1 MIWATDENTPFSHN
15 TQELELLWHD
25 ILNTTCQP
33 EPDAVNALL
42 AKPIYS
48 FEQVHR
54 IQENAKTLILHL
66 RHSKLKQLSIEN
78 FLKTHNLNSQEGLA
92 LMCLAEAL
100 LRIPDAH
107 TKTQLIRDK
116 VGSGS
121 WQNNDEDLF
130 LKKFANL
137 GLFTTGKFLS
147 IGHQKGPLSLV
158 ASLVRRFGEPL
169 IRQIMAQA
177 VKIIAQQFVM
187 GETIKKALDR
197 AAESV
202 KNHRRHS
209 YDMLGEAAKT
219 KKDSN
224 RYFEDYK
231 KACIEIGESC
241 TDAKKNE
248 SIFLKPSLS
257 VKLSALHPRYE
268 VAQRKRVLDEL
279 TPRVLE
285 LAKLAKEH
293 NIGLT
298 IDAEEANRLTLSLE
312 IFNKVYADPAL
323 DGWEGLG
330 LAVQAYQKRA
340 LYTVR
345 WVIALAREHKR
356 RIPLRLVKGAYW
368 DSEIKYAQVQGLS
381 GYPVFTQKSH
391 TDVSYLASANEM
403 LQSADAIYPQFATHN
418 AFTVSAI
425 AELAA
430 THQVTDLEF
439 QRLHGMGEDLY
450 APISENEDGALHYSN
465 RYPCRVYAPVGNYRD
480 LLAYLVRRLLENGAN
495 SSFVKQIH
503 DQSISV
509 DRMVVDPVQL
519 ARDCGGIPHQKISL
533 PSQLFGDRKNSMGID
548 LCSESEL
555 TKLNEVI
562 QTHSPTEMALPAAAH
577 DIEQDNALYRLVDTC
592 HSHHEGWAKTSVEDR
607 ARMLHTLGDIMQEN
621 MATLIN
627 MLVNEGK
634 KTLAD
639 AMNEVREAIDFCH
652 YYAVQALKLQ
662 RSAQL
667 MPGPT
672 GEVNLLSYHPRGVF
686 VCISPWNFPLAIFI
700 GQVVAALVTGNCV
713 IAKPAM
719 QTTGIAKIA
728 VEMAHAAGIPK
739 GALVLANVSG
749 QRLSNIV
756 LPHPKIAGVTFTGS
770 TETARHINQ
779 QLAKRQG
786 AIIPFMAET
795 GGINAMIVDSSALP
809 EQVVRDVI
817 SSAFQSA
824 GQRCSA
830 LRLLIVQND
839 VADSMLEMLIGA
851 MGELKVGVPN
861 ELSTDISEVIDATA
875 KDDLTAYCTELKA
888 APDYARCLYE
898 YPLPPELAGN
908 FVAPTIFQIGKVSD
922 MKAEVF
928 GPILH
933 VVRYRG
939 EYLDQVINDI
949 NEMGYGLTLGVHTR
963 LESTMQMVAARAH
976 VGNIYVNRNM
986 IGAVVGT
993 QPFGGEGMSG
1003 TGFKAGGPNYLLKFV
1018 TERVY
1023 TQDTTAA
1030 GGNASLV
1037 ANV

>member
-1 MIWATDENTPFSHN
+1 MIWATDENTPFSQT

-25 ILNTTCQP
+25 ILNTTRQP
-33 EPDAVNALL
+33 EADIVNALL
-42 AKPIYS
+42 AKPMYS
-48 FEQVHR
+48 YEQVHR
-54 IQENAKTLILHL
+54 IQENARALILHL
-66 RHSKLKQLSIEN
+66 RNSKLKQLSIES

-116 VGSGS
+116 VASGS
-121 WQNNDEDLF
+121 WQNHEEDLF

-137 GLFTTGKFLS
+137 GLFTTGRFLS

-187 GETIKKALDR
+187 GETIKKALGR
-197 AAESV
+197 AAESE
-202 KNHRRHS
+202 KSHRRHS

-219 KKDSN
+219 KADAN
-224 RYFEDYK
+224 RYFEHYK
-231 KACIEIGESC
+231 AACIEIGESC
-241 TDAKKNE
+241 KDDPKKE
-248 SIFLKPSLS
+248 SVFSKPSLS

-268 VAQRKRVLDEL
+268 VAQRKRVLAEL
-279 TPRVLE
+279 VPRVLE

-312 IFNKVYADPAL
+312 VFNKVYSDPAL
-323 DGWEGLG
+323 QEWEGFG

-340 LYTVR
+340 LFTVR
-345 WVIALAREHKR
+345 WVIALARAHKR
-356 RIPLRLVKGAYW
+356 RIPVRLVKGAYW

-381 GYPVFTQKSH
+381 DYPVFTQKHH
-391 TDVSYLASANEM
+391 TDVSYLAAAKEM
-403 LQSADAIYPQFATHN
+403 LQSTDVIYPQFATHN
-418 AFTVSAI
+418 AFTVAAI

-430 THQVTDLEF
+430 THSVTDLEF

-450 APISENEDGALHYSN
+450 EHISESEDGALHYSC

-503 DQSISV
+503 DHHISI
-509 DRMVVDPVQL
+509 DRMIIDPVQL
-519 ARDCGGIPHQKISL
+519 ARESGGMPHSKIGL
-533 PSQLFGDRKNSMGID
+533 PAQLFNDRTNSMGID
-548 LCSESEL
+548 LCSEGGL
-555 TKLNEVI
+555 AKLNEAI
-562 QTHSPTEMALPAAAH
+562 QADMPTDMALPTAEHDAA
-577 DIEQDNALYRLVDTC
+577 QDNALYRLVDTSY
-592 HSHHEGWAKTSVEDR
+592 SHTEGWAKTSVDNR
-607 ARMLHTLGDIMQEN
+607 ARMVHTLGNIMQEN
-621 MATLIN
+621 MGTLIN
-627 MLVNEGK
+627 MLVNESK
-634 KTLAD
+634 KTLPD
-639 AMNEVREAIDFCH
+639 AISEVREAIDFCH
-652 YYAVQALKLQ
+652 YYAANALKLQ
-662 RSAQL
+662 RSALL

-686 VCISPWNFPLAIFI
+686 VSISPWNFPLAIFI
-700 GQVVAALVTGNCV
+700 GQAVAALVTGNCV

-719 QTTGIAKIA
+719 QTSGIAKM
-728 VEMAHAAGIPK
+728 VVDMAYAAGIPK
-739 GALVLANVSG
+739 GVLLLANVSG
-749 QRLSNIV
+749 QKISNIV
-756 LPHPKIAGVTFTGS
+756 LAHPKVAGVAFTGS
-770 TETARHINQ
+770 TETARFINQ
-779 QLAKRQG
+779 QLAKRAG
-786 AIIPFMAET
+786 AIIPFLAET
-795 GGINAMIVDSSALP
+795 GGINAMIVDSSALA
-809 EQVVRDVI
+809 EQVVTDVVA
-817 SSAFQSA
+817 SAFQSA

-830 LRLLIVQND
+830 LRLLVVQND
-839 VADSMLEMLIGA
+839 VADSMIEMLIGA
-851 MGELKVGVPN
+851 MAELKVGLPN
-861 ELSTDISEVIDATA
+861 ELSTDIGPVIDAAA
-875 KDDLTAYCTELKA
+875 KADLNAYCIELKA
-888 APDYARCLYE
+888 VPDRARCLYE
-898 YPLPPELAGN
+898 YPLSPDLVGN
-908 FVAPTIFQIGKVSD
+908 FVAPIIFQLGKVSD
-922 MKAEVF
+922 MNVEVF
-928 GPILH
+928 GPVLH

-949 NEMGYGLTLGVHTR
+949 NAMGYGLTLGLHTR

-976 VGNIYVNRNM
+976 VGNLYVNRNM
-986 IGAVVGT
+986 IGAVVGV

-1037 ANV
+1037 TNV

>member
-25 ILNTTCQP
+25 ILNTTRQP
-33 EPDAVNALL
+33 EPDIVNTLL
-42 AKPIYS
+42 AKPLYS

-54 IQENAKTLILHL
+54 IQENAKALILHL
-66 RHSKLKQLSIEN
+66 RNSKLKQLSIEN
-78 FLKTHNLNSQEGLA
+78 FLKTHNLNSQEDLA

-121 WQNNDEDLF
+121 WQNNEEDLF

-197 AAESV
+197 ATESE

-219 KKDSN
+219 KKDAD

-231 KACIEIGESC
+231 AACVEIGAHCHASPEQGNMFS
-241 TDAKKNE
+241 
-248 SIFLKPSLS
+248 KPSLS

-298 IDAEEANRLTLSLE
+298 IDAEEANRLTLSLG
-312 IFNKVYADPAL
+312 IFNNVYADPAL

-340 LYTVR
+340 LFTVR
-345 WVIALAREHKR
+345 WVIALARAHKR

-381 GYPVFTQKSH
+381 DYPVFTQKQH

-403 LQSADAIYPQFATHN
+403 LQSTDAVYPQFATHN

-425 AELAA
+425 VELA
-430 THQVTDLEF
+430 TVHQVTDLEF

-450 APISENEDGALHYSN
+450 TPISESEDGALHYSN
-465 RYPCRVYAPVGNYRD
+465 RYPCRIYAPVGNYRD

-503 DQSISV
+503 DQSISI
-509 DRMVVDPVQL
+509 DRMVADPVQF
-519 ARDCGGIPHQKISL
+519 ARESGGMPHPKIGL

-548 LCSESEL
+548 LCSEGEL
-555 TKLNEVI
+555 VKLNEVI
-562 QTHSPTEMALPAAAH
+562 QAGMVTDIALPAAAH
-577 DIEQDNALYRLVDTC
+577 DAEQDNALYRLVDTC
-592 HSHHEGWAKTSVEDR
+592 HSHYEGWAKTSVEDR

-621 MATLIN
+621 MTTLMN
-627 MLVNEGK
+627 MLVSEGK
-634 KTLAD
+634 KTLPD
-639 AMNEVREAIDFCH
+639 AVGEVREAIDFCH
-652 YYAVQALKLQ
+652 YYAVNALKLQ

-739 GALVLANVSG
+739 GVLVLANVSG

-756 LPHPKIAGVTFTGS
+756 LAHPKIAGVTFTGS
-770 TETARHINQ
+770 TETACSINQ

-786 AIIPFMAET
+786 AIVPFMAET

-817 SSAFQSA
+817 ASAFQSA

-851 MGELKVGVPN
+851 MAELKVGAPN
-861 ELSTDISEVIDATA
+861 ELSTDISEVIDAAA
-875 KDDLTAYCTELKA
+875 KDDLAAYCTELKT
-888 APDYARCLYE
+888 APDHARLLYE
-898 YPLPPELAGN
+898 YPLSVELTGN
-908 FVAPTIFQIGKVSD
+908 FVAPTIFQIAKVSD
-922 MKAEVF
+922 MKTEVF
-928 GPILH
+928 GPVLH

-949 NEMGYGLTLGVHTR
+949 NAMGYGLTLGVHTR

>member
-1 MIWATDENTPFSHN
+1 MIWATNENAPFSHD

-25 ILNTTCQP
+25 ILNTTCQS
-33 EPDAVNALL
+33 EPDVVNALL
-42 AKPIYS
+42 GKPIYS
-48 FEQVHR
+48 SEQVHR
-54 IQENAKTLILHL
+54 IQENARALILHL
-66 RHSKLKQLSIEN
+66 RHSKLKQLSIES
-78 FLKTHNLNSQEGLA
+78 FLRTHNLNSQEGLA

-121 WQNNDEDLF
+121 WQNNEEDLF

-187 GETIKKALDR
+187 GETIKKALNR
-197 AAESV
+197 AAESE

-219 KKDSN
+219 KEDAD
-224 RYFEDYK
+224 RYFENYK
-231 KACIEIGESC
+231 TACIEIGESC
-241 TDAKKNE
+241 VGAKKNE
-248 SIFLKPSLS
+248 SIFAKPSLS

-279 TPRVLE
+279 VPRVLE
-285 LAKLAKEH
+285 LAKLAKEQ
-293 NIGLT
+293 NIGLA

-312 IFNKVYADPAL
+312 IFNKVYADPSL
-323 DGWEGLG
+323 NGWEGFG
-330 LAVQAYQKRA
+330 LAVQAYQKRS
-340 LYTVR
+340 LFTVR
-345 WVIALAREHKR
+345 WLVALARTHKR

-368 DSEIKYAQVQGLS
+368 DSEIKYAQVHGLPD
-381 GYPVFTQKSH
+381 YPVFTQKHH

-403 LQSADAIYPQFATHN
+403 LQSTDAIYPQFATHN
-418 AFTVSAI
+418 AFTVAVI

-430 THQVTDLEF
+430 MHQVTDLEF

-465 RYPCRVYAPVGNYRD
+465 RFPCRVYAPVGNYRD

-503 DQSISV
+503 DQSISI
-509 DRMVVDPVQL
+509 DRMIIDPIQL
-519 ARDCGGIPHQKISL
+519 VREGGGMPHSKVGL
-533 PSQLFGDRKNSMGID
+533 PVQLFGDRKNSMGID
-548 LCSESEL
+548 LCSENEL
-555 TKLNEVI
+555 TKLDKVI
-562 QTHSPTEMALPAAAH
+562 QSSMAENIALPEVSH
-577 DIEQDNALYRLVDTC
+577 DVEQDNALYRLVDTC
-592 HSHHEGWAKTSVEDR
+592 HSHYEGWAKTSVEDR
-607 ARMLHTLGDIMQEN
+607 ARIVHTLGDIMQEN
-621 MATLIN
+621 MGALIN
-627 MLVNEGK
+627 MLVSEAK
-634 KTLAD
+634 KTLPD
-639 AMNEVREAIDFCH
+639 AIGEVREAIDFCH
-652 YYAVQALKLQ
+652 YYAINALKLQ

-686 VCISPWNFPLAIFI
+686 VCISPWNFPLAIFV

-719 QTTGIAKIA
+719 QTTGIAKMA
-728 VEMAHAAGIPK
+728 VDMAHAAGIPK
-739 GALVLANVSG
+739 GVLVLANVSG

-756 LPHPKIAGVTFTGS
+756 LAHPKIAGVTFTGS
-770 TETARHINQ
+770 TETASYINQ

-839 VADSMLEMLIGA
+839 VADSMIEMLIGA
-851 MGELKVGVPN
+851 MAELKVGAPN
-861 ELSTDISEVIDATA
+861 ELSTDISEVIDAAA
-875 KDDLTAYCTELKA
+875 KDDLMAYCNELKA
-888 APDYARCLYE
+888 APDRARLLYE
-898 YPLPPELAGN
+898 YPLPAEQTGN
-908 FVAPTIFQIGKVSD
+908 FVAPIIFQIAKVSD
-922 MKAEVF
+922 IKAEVF
-928 GPILH
+928 GPVLH

-949 NEMGYGLTLGVHTR
+949 NAMGYGLTLGVHTR

-1018 TERVY
+1018 NERVY

>member
-1 MIWATDENTPFSHN
+1 MIWAQNENIPFSHN

-25 ILNTTCQP
+25 ILNTCHQP
-33 EPDAVNALL
+33 EPDIVNALL

-48 FEQVHR
+48 YEQVHR
-54 IQENAKTLILHL
+54 IQENARALILHL
-66 RHSKLKQLSIEN
+66 RHSKLKQMSIES

-116 VGSGS
+116 VGSGT

-147 IGHQKGPLSLV
+147 MGHQKGPLSLV

-187 GETIKKALDR
+187 GETIEKALNR
-197 AAESV
+197 AAESE
-202 KNHRRHS
+202 KKHRRHT

-219 KKDSN
+219 QQDAD
-224 RYFEDYK
+224 RYFADYK
-231 KACIEIGESC
+231 KACLKIGTYCQGLAEQG
-241 TDAKKNE
+241 T
-248 SIFLKPSLS
+248 IFSRPNLS

-279 TPRVLE
+279 VPRVLE
-285 LAKLAKEH
+285 LAKIAKEQ
-293 NIGLT
+293 NIGIT

-312 IFNKVYADPAL
+312 IFNKVYADPTL

-340 LYTVR
+340 LYTIR
-345 WVIALAREHKR
+345 WIIALAREHKKR
-356 RIPLRLVKGAYW
+356 VPIRLVKGAYW
-368 DSEIKYAQVQGLS
+368 DSEIKYAQVHGLS
-381 GYPVFTQKSH
+381 DYPVFTQKQH
-391 TDVSYLASANEM
+391 TDVSYLACSNEM
-403 LQSADAIYPQFATHN
+403 LQSTDAVYPQFATHN

-430 THQVTDLEF
+430 MHQVKELEF

-450 APISENEDGALHYSN
+450 MPISENEDGALHYPN
-465 RYPCRVYAPVGNYRD
+465 RYPCRIYAPVGNYRD

-503 DQSISV
+503 DQSISI
-509 DRMVVDPVQL
+509 DRMLTDPVRF
-519 ARDCGGIPHQKISL
+519 ARENDGMPHPKIPL
-533 PSQLFGDRKNSMGID
+533 PAQLFNDRKNSMGID
-548 LCSESEL
+548 LCAENEL
-555 TKLNEVI
+555 EKLNNAI
-562 QTHSPTEMALPAAAH
+562 QAVATTDATLLETAH
-577 DIEQDNALYRLVDTC
+577 EIDGNALYRLVDTC
-592 HSHHEGWAKTSVEDR
+592 HSHHESWSKTPIEER
-607 ARMLHTLGDIMQEN
+607 ARIIHTLGDIMQEN
-621 MATLIN
+621 MTPLMN
-627 MLVNEGK
+627 MLVSEGK
-634 KTLAD
+634 KTLPD
-639 AMNEVREAIDFCH
+639 AINEVREAIDFCH
-652 YYAVQALKLQ
+652 YYAVNALRLQ
-662 RSAQL
+662 HSAQF

-719 QTTGIAKIA
+719 QTTEIAK
-728 VEMAHAAGIPK
+728 MAIDMAYAAGIPK
-739 GALVLANVSG
+739 GVLILAIVPG
-749 QRLSNIV
+749 KQLSNIV
-756 LPHPKIAGVTFTGS
+756 LTHPKIAGVTFTGS

-779 QLAKRQG
+779 QLAKREG
-786 AIIPFMAET
+786 SIVPFMAET

-817 SSAFQSA
+817 ASAFQSA

-830 LRLLIVQND
+830 LRLLVIQND
-839 VADSMLEMLIGA
+839 VADSILDMLIGA
-851 MGELKVGVPN
+851 MNELKVGAPH
-861 ELSTDISEVIDATA
+861 ELSTDISEVIDTA
-875 KDDLTAYCTELKA
+875 AKNNLNEYCSMLKA
-888 APDYARCLYE
+888 SPESARLLYE
-898 YPLPPELAGN
+898 YALPEELKGN
-908 FVAPTIFQIGKVSD
+908 FVPPTIFQIAKVSD
-922 MKAEVF
+922 MKKEIF

-949 NEMGYGLTLGVHTR
+949 NSMGYGLTLGLHTR

-976 VGNIYVNRNM
+976 VGNLYVNRNM
-986 IGAVVGT
+986 IGAVVGS

-1018 TERVY
+1018 TERMY